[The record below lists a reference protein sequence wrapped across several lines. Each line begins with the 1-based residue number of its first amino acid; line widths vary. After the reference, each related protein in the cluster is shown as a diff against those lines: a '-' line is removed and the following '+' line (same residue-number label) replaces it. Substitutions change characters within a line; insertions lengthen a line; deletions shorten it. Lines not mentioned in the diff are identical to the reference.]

1 MNVLFVCT
9 GNTCRSPMAEGF
21 FNNIYGSGAKSAGIY
36 TEDGAAPSENAV
48 KAMKK
53 YGIDIS
59 EHKAKQISPEDIMN
73 ADKVYAMTARHAAI
87 LKEIFPEKSDSISVL
102 GNGISDPFG
111 GDEELYLKCAEE
123 IKKCVSEIEIKK

>member
-21 FNNIYGSGAKSAGIY
+21 FNSIFGSGAKSAGIFAD
-36 TEDGAAPSENAV
+36 EGAAPSYNAV
-48 KAMKK
+48 KAMKR

-59 EHKAKQISPEDIMN
+59 GHTSKQITPEDIED
-73 ADKVYAMTARHAAI
+73 ADKVFAMTARHAAM
-87 LKEIFPEKSDSISVL
+87 LKEIFPQKADIIYVL

-111 GDEELYLKCAEE
+111 GDEEIYLKCAEE
-123 IKKCVSEIEIKK
+123 IKKCVEKIQV

>member
-21 FNNIYGSGAKSAGIY
+21 FNSIYGSGAKSAGIY

-59 EHKAKQISPEDIMN
+59 EHKAKQISPEDIIN
-73 ADKVYAMTARHAAI
+73 ADKIYAMTTRHAAI
-87 LKEIFPEKSDSISVL
+87 LKEIFPEKADNIFIL
-102 GNGISDPFG
+102 GNGIPDPFG

-123 IKKCVSEIEIKK
+123 IKKFVSEIEIK